1 MRIAV
6 TGALGHIGSRAIR
19 ELPALLDSSSVE
31 IVLID
36 NLSTQRF
43 PSLFDLPESVSYR
56 FVEADVAREDLR
68 PHLEDCESVLH
79 LAAMTDAASS
89 HGRAEEVERNNL
101 SCTEN
106 VIDACLATGSQFVLC
121 SSTSVYGS
129 QDEVQDEACPLED
142 LRPQSP
148 YALTKIREE
157 SAVAA
162 AVESQGLG
170 ASILRLGTIFGTSP
184 GMRFHTAVN
193 RFCWQ
198 AAMGQPLTVWR
209 TALDQK
215 RPYLDLA
222 DALQAF
228 ALVLSQDIRSGEI
241 MNVVTENATVRR
253 VLDCIRQWVP
263 QLSVVEVDSPIMNQ
277 LSYEVSST
285 RIRDRGFRAEGSL
298 ETAVGAT
305 LGILQRSQSLGGHLL
320 AREVVERP

>member
-19 ELPALLDSSSVE
+19 ELPALLNVGDVE
-31 IVLID
+31 MVLID
-36 NLSTQRF
+36 NLSTQRYL
-43 PSLFDLPESVSYR
+43 SLFDLPESVRYR
-56 FVEADVAREDLR
+56 FVEADVTRENLR
-68 PHLEDCESVLH
+68 PLFEGCTSVIH

-89 HGRAEEVERNNL
+89 HGRAVEVEANNL
-101 SCTEN
+101 TGTEN
-106 VIDACLATGSQFVLC
+106 VIEACLATGSQLVLC

-129 QDEVQDEACPLED
+129 QDQIQDEACALED

-148 YALTKIREE
+148 YASTKIREE
-157 SAVAA
+157 IAVGD
-162 AVESQGLG
+162 AVRSRGLV

-222 DALQAF
+222 DALRAF
-228 ALVLSQDIRSGEI
+228 ALVLSQNTRSGEVL
-241 MNVVTENATVRR
+241 NVVTENATVGR
-253 VLDCIRQWVP
+253 VLDSIRRRVP
-263 QLSVVEVDSPIMNQ
+263 DLVVELVDSPIMNQ
-277 LSYEVSST
+277 LSYEVSSE
-285 RIRDRGFRAEGSL
+285 RIRGLGFRAEGSL
-298 ETAVGAT
+298 DDAVEAT
-305 LGILQRSQSLGGHLL
+305 VEMLQRCQSLGG
-320 AREVVERP
+320 R

>member
-19 ELPALLDSSSVE
+19 DLPALLDAGDVE
-31 IVLID
+31 MILID

-43 PSLFDLPESVSYR
+43 PSLFSLPDSVGYR
-56 FVEADVAREDLR
+56 FVEADVASEDLR
-68 PHLEDCESVLH
+68 PHLEGCDSVLH

-89 HGRAEEVERNNL
+89 HERATEVEGNNL
-101 SCTEN
+101 LCTEN
-106 VIDACLATGSQFVLC
+106 VVDACLETGSQLVFC

-129 QDEVQDEACPLED
+129 QDEVQDESCPVED

-157 SAVAA
+157 STVTAAVA
-162 AVESQGLG
+162 SRGLG

-215 RPYLDLA
+215 RPYLDLV

-228 ALVLSQDIRSGEI
+228 ALVMSQDIRSGEV

-253 VLDCIRQWVP
+253 VLDCIRQYVP
-263 QLSVVEVDSPIMNQ
+263 NLTVEQVDSPIMNQ
-277 LSYEVSST
+277 LSYEVSSA
-285 RIRDRGFRAEGSL
+285 RIRDRGFQAKGSL
-298 ETAVGAT
+298 EMGVEAT
-305 LGILQRSQSLGGHLL
+305 LGVLQRSQSLGCCST
-320 AREVVERP
+320 R

>member
-19 ELPALLDSSSVE
+19 ELPALLNVGDVE
-31 IVLID
+31 MVLID
-36 NLSTQRF
+36 NLSTQRYL
-43 PSLFDLPESVSYR
+43 SLFDLPESVRYR
-56 FVEADVAREDLR
+56 FVEADVTRENLR
-68 PHLEDCESVLH
+68 PLFEGCTSVIH

-89 HGRAEEVERNNL
+89 HGRAEEVEVNNL
-101 SCTEN
+101 ACTEN
-106 VIDACLATGSQFVLC
+106 VIEACLATGSQLVLC

-129 QDEVQDEACPLED
+129 QDQIQDEACALED

-148 YALTKIREE
+148 YASTKIREE
-157 SAVAA
+157 IAVGD
-162 AVESQGLG
+162 AVRSRGLV

-222 DALQAF
+222 DALRAF
-228 ALVLSQDIRSGEI
+228 ALVLSQNTRSGEVL
-241 MNVVTENATVRR
+241 NVVTENATVGR
-253 VLDCIRQWVP
+253 VLDSIRRRVP
-263 QLSVVEVDSPIMNQ
+263 DLVVELVDSPIMNQ
-277 LSYEVSST
+277 LSYEVSSE
-285 RIRDRGFRAEGSL
+285 RIRGLGFRAEGSL
-298 ETAVGAT
+298 DDAVEAT
-305 LGILQRSQSLGGHLL
+305 VEMLQRCQSLGG
-320 AREVVERP
+320 R

>member
-19 ELPALLDSSSVE
+19 ELPGLLDVGEVE
-31 IVLID
+31 MILID
-36 NLSTQRF
+36 DLSTQRY
-43 PSLFDLPESVSYR
+43 PSLFELPDSVRYR
-56 FVEADVAREDLR
+56 FVEADVTQADLR
-68 PHLEDCESVLH
+68 PLFEGCESVIH

-101 SCTEN
+101 TCTEN
-106 VIDACLATGSQFVLC
+106 VIEACLETGSQVVLC

-129 QDEVQDEACPLED
+129 QDRIQDESCPLED

-148 YALTKIREE
+148 YATTKIREE
-157 SAVAA
+157 MTVREAVA
-162 AVESQGLG
+162 SRGLG
-170 ASILRLGTIFGTSP
+170 ACVLRLGTIFGTSP

-209 TALDQK
+209 TALDQR

-228 ALVLSQDIRSGEI
+228 ALVMSQDIRSGDVL
-241 MNVVTENATVRR
+241 NVVTENATVGRVVDSIRRR
-253 VLDCIRQWVP
+253 VPDL
-263 QLSVVEVDSPIMNQ
+263 VVELVESPIMNQ
-277 LSYEVSST
+277 LSYEVASD
-285 RIRDRGFRAEGSL
+285 RIRDLGFHPMGSL
-298 ETAVGAT
+298 DDAIDAT
-305 LGILQRSQSLGGHLL
+305 LARLHRCRSL
-320 AREVVERP
+320 